1 MSYKIESI
9 KLENFAKY
17 TNVEASF
24 DRNVT
29 YLVGNNGSGKS
40 TLGLNG
46 IWFMFQ
52 GIAEKASG
60 GNSPL
65 IGERFRFIGPSSPT
79 AKGEMVLFDESR
91 GIEIKVIRKLSK
103 SGSELKFEA
112 PEGATLDQN
121 WLNDL
126 FNVFLIC
133 PKKFT
138 ELSGREQ
145 ARILG
150 IDTSE
155 IDVRLKMVKEDFT
168 FLNRELKQFDGLT
181 EPEKAESVNVSA
193 LNMKKNEI
201 LSFNRIQDERDKA
214 IEKATNDLRNKNNE
228 IEEVEKEISRLEQK
242 KERLESEFKY
252 LDGQK
257 DKLDKPEAKKPTEE
271 IDRLINEAGATNLK
285 ANQYTDFLLKQ
296 AAKQKKE
303 TEIKTNKTKQTEIE
317 DERIRFIQSKKL
329 PFKNLTVD
337 EDGNILFDG
346 KPLKDPYFSTGELI
360 KIIPMLLA
368 SQNPDLKYIFI
379 QDFNLLDEDQQ
390 NNVEKYL
397 TEKGFQLVIEYIGKE
412 PVQDKNCIL
421 LKDNQIVSD
430 TEDER
435 ESINL

>member
-17 TNVEASF
+17 TNVEVSF
-24 DRNVT
+24 NRNVT

-52 GIAEKASG
+52 GISEKSSG
-60 GNSPL
+60 GNTPL
-65 IGERFRFIGPSSPT
+65 IGERFRFIGPSFPT
-79 AKGEMVLFDESR
+79 AKGEMVLVDECR

-112 PEGATLDQN
+112 PEGATLDQS
-121 WLNDL
+121 WLNEL
-126 FNVFLIC
+126 FNVFLLC

-138 ELSGREQ
+138 ELSSREQ

-155 IDVRLKMVKEDFT
+155 IDLRLKQTKEEFS
-168 FLNRELKQFDGLT
+168 FLNRELRQFDGLI
-181 EPEKAESVNVSA
+181 EPEKVERVDVSA
-193 LNMKKNEI
+193 LNSKKNEI
-201 LSFNRIQDERDKA
+201 LSFNRIQEIREKA
-214 IEKATNDLRNKNNE
+214 IEKAESDLKNKNNE
-228 IEEVEKEISRLEQK
+228 IEEVENEIARLGQK
-242 KERLESEFKY
+242 KERLVSEFKY
-252 LDGQK
+252 LDEQK
-257 DKLDKPEAKKPTEE
+257 NNLDNPEEKKQTEE
-271 IDRLINEAGATNLK
+271 IDRQINEAGATNLK
-285 ANQYTDFLLKQ
+285 ADQYAEYLR
-296 AAKQKKE
+296 KKE
-303 TEIKTNKTKQTEIE
+303 AKEKKGTEIKANKNKQTEIE
-317 DERIRFIQSKKL
+317 DERLKFIQSKKL

-360 KIIPMLLA
+360 KIIPILLA
-368 SQNPDLKYIFI
+368 SQNPELKYIFI
-379 QDFNLLDEDQQ
+379 QDFNLLDEEQQ
-390 NNVEKYL
+390 NNVEEYL

-421 LKDNQIVSD
+421 LKDNQIISD
-430 TEDER
+430 MEDER
-435 ESINL
+435 ETINL

>member
-17 TNVEASF
+17 ANVEVSF
-24 DRNVT
+24 DRNIT

-60 GNSPL
+60 GNMPL

-79 AKGEMVLFDESR
+79 AKGEMILVDEEK

-112 PEGATLDQN
+112 PEGEELSQQ
-121 WLNDL
+121 WLTDL
-126 FNVFLIC
+126 FNVFLLC

-155 IDVRLKMVKEDFT
+155 IDLRLKQTKEEFT
-168 FLNRELKQFDGLT
+168 FLNRELRQYDGLS
-181 EPEKAESVNVSA
+181 EPEKAERIDVST
-193 LNMKKNEI
+193 LNILKNEI
-201 LSFNRIQDERDKA
+201 LKFNQIQDEKSKA
-214 IEKATNDLRNKNNE
+214 IELAESALNRKNRE
-228 IEEVEKEISRLEQK
+228 IEEIEKEISRLEQK
-242 KERLESEFKY
+242 KESLKIEFTNLVEGKE
-252 LDGQK
+252 
-257 DKLDKPEAKKPTEE
+257 KLDKPEAKKTTDD
-271 IDRLINEAGATNLK
+271 IDQQINSAGATNLK
-285 ANQYTDFLLKQ
+285 ADQYAEYLRKKE
-296 AAKQKKE
+296 AKEKKE
-303 TEIKTNKTKQTEIE
+303 TEIKSNKAKQTEIE

-329 PFKNLTVD
+329 PFKNLTID
-337 EDGNILFDG
+337 EDGNLLFDS
-346 KPLKDPYFSTGELI
+346 KPFKEPYFSTGELI
-360 KIIPMLLA
+360 KIIPILLA
-368 SQNPDLKYIFI
+368 SQNQELKYVFI
-379 QDFNLLDEDQQ
+379 QDFNLLDEDRQ
-390 NNVEKYL
+390 NEVEKYL
-397 TEKGFQLVIEYIGKE
+397 TDKGFQLVIEYIGKE

-421 LKDNQIVSD
+421 LKDNQVVSEM
-430 TEDER
+430 EDER
-435 ESINL
+435 ESINV